1 VRKHLM
7 HLKIAGYLIGV
18 AVLAAAALT
27 YARAV
32 AWDQNHHPIPLA
44 IPISLA
50 PGTIRT
56 PGIKVDLD
64 REFDIVI
71 VFKGS
76 HLRSERMNI
85 DIDWQLWDDGKS
97 VAHGNSAN
105 KPLDDWGD
113 QVERTVGTF
122 AGEAGHSYSLTLQVN
137 PKTTQMDDADPILKV
152 QIPRGLW
159 EDYGVGLFLRRL
171 ESYVLAVIALL
182 ILGGS
187 FLVARLHGYG
197 AARQASS

>member
-1 VRKHLM
+1 MR
-7 HLKIAGYLIGV
+7 LKIAGCLIGV
-18 AVLAAAALT
+18 AVLAGAALT

-32 AWDQNHHPIPLA
+32 AWEQNHHPTPLA

-56 PGIKVDLD
+56 PDINVDLD
-64 REFDIVI
+64 RKFDIVI

-76 HLRSERMNI
+76 RLRSERMNI
-85 DIDWQLWDDGKS
+85 DIDWQLWDGGKS
-97 VAHGNSAN
+97 VAQGNSVN

-122 AGEAGHSYSLTLQVN
+122 AGEAGHRYTLTLQIN
-137 PKTTQMDDADPILKV
+137 PETSQLDYASPILKV

-171 ESYVLAVIALL
+171 QSYVLAIVGLL
-182 ILGGS
+182 IIGGS
-187 FLVARLHGYG
+187 FLVASLHSHR
-197 AARQASS
+197 ATREANN